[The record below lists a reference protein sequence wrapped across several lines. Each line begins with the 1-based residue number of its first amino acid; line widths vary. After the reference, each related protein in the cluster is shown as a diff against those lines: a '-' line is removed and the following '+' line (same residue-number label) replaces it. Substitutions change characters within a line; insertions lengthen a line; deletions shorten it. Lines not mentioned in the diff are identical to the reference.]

1 MKKNVKIILIVVGV
15 LIGLVLLDTLQAKAF
30 DNKPIIKIVED
41 YNGGNLYQKHKG
53 ILVDTYVYTDGS
65 KKTYYK
71 WISRLYGET
80 NKEVDI
86 TLEDVNDKINNYFS
100 KDNVDKSNIA
110 HWGIDGEKNI
120 VVVGM
125 LDISDEKQNEFINN
139 VFSSCCG
146 SKYIKYIKDHKMI
159 EFKESIDIFDAEI
172 IETKEDY
179 MIVKVL
185 KESKS
190 FKTDDKVRMKITR
203 PTSGINDFYVVGN
216 KVRITFNGVVETSN
230 PAQIGANKIKLIT
243 N

>member
-216 KVRITFNGVVETSN
+216 KVRITFNGMVETSN